1 MFCLL
6 PRCLSHYP
14 TVLMPSVN
22 LFMLLR
28 CFVRNL
34 TANRL
39 AFTALLA
46 IALLSSCVNSKQLVY
61 FQDLTSRVDSARLE
75 TYAAPVRPG
84 DVLSIQVSSLS
95 PEASSFFNPYAMQ
108 AIGGQPVQT
117 SATTP
122 LPAATG
128 YLVAS
133 DGTITLPLVGAV
145 AVAGKTNVQV
155 ADQLRTNLKTYLKE
169 PTVSVRNQNFRITVL
184 GEVARPSLFNISNE
198 QITLP
203 EALGLAGDLTIY
215 GRRENVLVVREE
227 NGQRTY
233 ARLDLTKRDVFRSPY
248 YHLHPNDVIYVEPGK
263 ARVASTDRLY
273 QIVPIVLSALSF
285 IAIIVT
291 RR

>member
-1 MFCLL
+1 MRLL
-6 PRCLSHYP
+6 HPLF
-14 TVLMPSVN
+14 
-22 LFMLLR
+22 FMLLLR
-28 CFVRNL
+28 RFAQQVSFGQL
-34 TANRL
+34 TAL
-39 AFTALLA
+39 ALLVVFG
-46 IALLSSCVNSKQLVY
+46 LSSCVNSRELVY
-61 FQDLTSRVDSARLE
+61 FQDLNSRADSARLE
-75 TYAAPVRPG
+75 TYAAAVRPG

-95 PEASSFFNPYAMQ
+95 PEASSFFNPYAAQ
-108 AIGGQPVQT
+108 AMGGQPIQT
-117 SATTP
+117 SSISP

-128 YLVAS
+128 YLVAA
-133 DGTITLPLVGAV
+133 DGTITLPLLGAV

-155 ADQLRTNLKTYLKE
+155 ADLLRDRLKTYLKE

-215 GRRENVLVVREE
+215 GRRTNVLVVREE

-248 YHLHPNDVIYVEPGK
+248 YNLHPNDVIYVEPGK
-263 ARVASTDRLY
+263 ARVASTDRVY
-273 QIVPIVLSALSF
+273 QIIPIVLSALSF